1 MADQELGGVAVA
13 GTFTI
18 TLPTKIVKKIEKAEM
33 SDGSARYA
41 FFKEHREWKIKWVVL
56 TKAELDVIIA
66 RFGPID
72 ALTTW
77 KNTDERADVI
87 DVVIT
92 DFSYDVIDVMTSAAT
107 ALYKASMT
115 FEEAV

>member
-18 TLPTKIVKKIEKAEM
+18 TLPTDIIKKIEKAEM

-41 FFKEHREWKIKWVVL
+41 FFKEHRRWKLKWAVL
-56 TKAELDVIIA
+56 TKAELDVLIA

-72 ALTTW
+72 VITTW
-77 KNTDERADVI
+77 KNDDERADVF

-92 DFSYDVIDVMTSAAT
+92 DFSYDVIDPTSAIKY
-107 ALYKASMT
+107 YKATMT
-115 FEEAV
+115 LEEAV

>member
-18 TLPTKIVKKIEKAEM
+18 SLPTDIIKKIEKAEM

-41 FFKEHREWKIKWVVL
+41 FFKEHRRWKLTWAVL
-56 TKAELDVIIA
+56 TKAELDVLIA
-66 RFGPID
+66 RY
-72 ALTTW
+72 ALDQITTW
-77 KNTDERADVI
+77 KNTDERDDVY

-92 DFSYDVIDVMTSAAT
+92 DFSYDVIDPISTT
-107 ALYKASMT
+107 KYYKASMT
-115 FEEAV
+115 LEEAI

>member
-1 MADQELGGVAVA
+1 MADQEIGGNPVA

-18 TLPTKIVKKIEKAEM
+18 TLPTDIIKKIEKAEM

-41 FFKEHREWKIKWVVL
+41 FFKEHRRWKLNWVKL
-56 TKAELDVIIA
+56 TKAELDALIA
-66 RFGPID
+66 EFGPID
-72 ALTTW
+72 IITTW
-77 KNTDERADVI
+77 LNPDERNDVF

-92 DFSYDVIDVMTSAAT
+92 DFSYDLIDPKAAQAD

-115 FEEAV
+115 LEEAV